1 MTPAETYAARIDAV
15 QAQNLRIYGPP
26 SGGDHWAA
34 AARQFRFDPRRELD
48 RNMVAIASYVQP
60 DDIVVDVG
68 GGAGR
73 VGLPLALRCGKS
85 SISSRRWEWVRSS
98 SLWLERLASAMLG

>member
-1 MTPAETYAARIDAV
+1 MTPTETYAARIDAV
-15 QAQNLRIYGPP
+15 QSQNLRIYGPP
-26 SGGDHWAA
+26 SGGDRWEA

-68 GGAGR
+68 GEAGR
-73 VGLPLALRCGKS
+73 VGPLLPCGARRS
-85 SISSRRWEWVRSS
+85 SISSRRGEWVRSS